1 MDKINPRFVVYIK
14 DENIRELLYNRKNR
28 SEYVERAIRFYEDN
42 KDVVSKLANIL
53 LSDN

>member
-1 MDKINPRFVVYIK
+1 MEKINPRFVIYIK
-14 DENIRELLYNRKNR
+14 DENLRSMLYNKKNR

-53 LSDN
+53 LSNK